1 MKVVNGWKEYA
12 VGEKMVLNG
21 VEYICIPRIYCCVG
35 CHFFCDDKGSLFECP
50 KDVSCYGINR
60 SDGKGIIFKRLGEC
74 QEPKKKTEFA
84 VGEEFECGLKTL
96 RCMAIDANSPEKTCK
111 GCVFYV
117 DMACTDYL
125 DFTGHCREEYRSDG
139 TEVIFVEVKPENE
152 QK

>member
-12 VGEKMVLNG
+12 VGERFVLGNI
-21 VEYICIPRIYCCVG
+21 EYICLWSTAQCSG
-35 CHFFCDDKGSLFECP
+35 CDFLNENGDCP
-50 KDVSCYGINR
+50 NDVSCNRRNR
-60 SDGKGIIFKRLGEC
+60 SDGESVIFKRTGKCIES
-74 QEPKKKTEFA
+74 KKKTEFA

-125 DFTGHCREEYRSDG
+125 DFTGYCSEEYRSDG
-139 TEVIFVEVKPENE
+139 TEVIFIEVKPENKE
-152 QK
+152 K